1 MVGSQEFE
9 REGFE
14 SVSHPVR
21 LGILEAL
28 GERLK
33 DQPADPTI
41 GFSDLRREVGMRDSG
56 NFNYH
61 LDKLRGRFVRQTD
74 GGYQITAAGLQV
86 VAAVI
91 SGTYGGEKQLG
102 PNGLAEPCPAC
113 AEELTATYRSGLLT
127 VSCPNDHQF
136 RHPLPQGSVTERDID
151 QVVRLLTLTVHQDM
165 QLASDGI
172 CPLCNAVLDWSVD
185 PLFDPAFPHFETQC
199 TRCGALFDLPVAVS
213 ILSEPV
219 GVCFYHDHGI
229 DARREPPWSPVFY
242 ENVDVT
248 DSLPVELTIGR
259 GGESLAATLTEELSV
274 VEISRDRVQN

>member
-1 MVGSQEFE
+1 MVGDQQFE
-9 REGFE
+9 HEGFE
-14 SVSHPVR
+14 SLSHPVR

-33 DQPADPTI
+33 EQPAEPTI

-61 LDKLRGRFVRQTD
+61 LDKLRGRFVRNTD
-74 GGYQITAAGLQV
+74 GGYQITSAGLQV

-102 PNGLAEPCPAC
+102 PKGLADPCPAC
-113 AEELTATYRSGLLT
+113 GEELIATYQSGLLT
-127 VSCPNDHQF
+127 VSCPNDHEF
-136 RHPLPQGSVTERDID
+136 RHPLPQGSVTERNID
-151 QVVRLLTLTVHQDM
+151 RIVRLLTLTVHQDM

-172 CPLCNAVLDWSVD
+172 CPLCNAALDWSVD
-185 PLFDPAFPHFETQC
+185 PDFEAQFPHFDTQC
-199 TRCGALFDLPVAVS
+199 GRCGALFDLPVVTPL
-213 ILSEPV
+213 LSEPV

-242 ENVDVT
+242 ENVSVS
-248 DSLPVELTIGR
+248 DSLPVEVVVSQDE
-259 GGESLAATLTEELSV
+259 ESLVATLTEEISV
-274 VEISRDRVQN
+274 ADISRERVRD